1 MQNNDHQHD
10 LALERELAELKKQ
23 YEKLRE
29 DKVRT
34 EQNLD
39 NLNRQL
45 GELEEQART
54 EYGTSDPEEL
64 TKLLNDKR
72 AENERLV
79 AEYREHIISINT
91 GLSELEKGGQ

>member
-1 MQNNDHQHD
+1 MPNNGPQQDM
-10 LALERELAELKKQ
+10 ALERELSELKKQ
-23 YEKLRE
+23 YDKLRV

-45 GELEEQART
+45 SELEDQAKA
-54 EYGTSDPEEL
+54 EYGTADPQEL
-64 TKLLNDKR
+64 NALLNEKR

-79 AEYREHIISINT
+79 AEYRSHITSINA
-91 GLSELEKGGQ
+91 GLSDLEKAGE

>member
-1 MQNNDHQHD
+1 MADNGPQQDM
-10 LALERELAELKKQ
+10 ALERELNELKKQ

-45 GELEEQART
+45 AELEDQAKA
-54 EYGTSDPEEL
+54 EYGTADPQEL
-64 TKLLNDKR
+64 TALLQEKR

-79 AEYREHIISINT
+79 AEYRKHITSIHA
-91 GLSELEKGGQ
+91 GLNELENGGE